1 MDRHPQLTH
10 HVENFVEVVEVSVQV
25 LSPSFLGGVLY
36 IFTLAGAIPT
46 VRSSVRNRRV
56 RNIIYRLGRQPVEQ

>member
-1 MDRHPQLTH
+1 MWK
-10 HVENFVEVVEVSVQV
+10 
-25 LSPSFLGGVLY
+25 
-36 IFTLAGAIPT
+36 TLWKLWKSLFKSCPPT

>member
-1 MDRHPQLTH
+1 MWKTLWKLWKSLFKSCPPL
-10 HVENFVEVVEVSVQV
+10 
-25 LSPSFLGGVLY
+25 LGGVLY